1 MSAAEQPD
9 AYVRRMVVN
18 EVLSTRRAAP
28 WRRERPRA
36 DVGEPPPLPSAEHGL
51 VERDALW
58 SAVVALPPRQRA
70 VIVLRYYEDLSE
82 QQIADALECSRGTV
96 KSRAAAAASPT
107 CAAPPVRPFPK
118 GTCHDCRPARRAV
131 RPPRPRRG
139 ACGRPRHRDAE
150 RPADP
155 HASSRGGGRRP
166 RRRAGRRR
174 CRGDTAG
181 GLAGGGLGGRAGG
194 HRPDVD
200 QGAARLRR
208 SRTHPALRW
217 SQRRCQ

>member
-1 MSAAEQPD
+1 MSNNAATVDRGPIVTDVERDFPAYFTATWPRMYRTALAIAGDRASAEDACQAAFAKVYASWRRVSAAEQPD

-96 KSRAAAAASPT
+96 KSQAAAA
-107 CAAPPVRPFPK
+107 
-118 GTCHDCRPARRAV
+118 
-131 RPPRPRRG
+131 
-139 ACGRPRHRDAE
+139 
-150 RPADP
+150 
-155 HASSRGGGRRP
+155 
-166 RRRAGRRR
+166 
-174 CRGDTAG
+174 
-181 GLAGGGLGGRAGG
+181 LAN
-194 HRPDVD
+194 
-200 QGAARLRR
+200 LRR
-208 SRTHPALRW
+208 STGAAIPEGDL
-217 SQRRCQ
+217 S